1 MLFRR
6 TLPAALA
13 LVATGASHAALTG
26 AGDLIFTSYNG
37 DEDGLAFVVLKDVA
51 PNTVV
56 YFRDDEWN
64 GSAFNNGE
72 SATSWNSGAS
82 VIAAGTVVRFSS
94 YDTNVRA
101 ASVGTLTGV
110 INTNF
115 GLANSDE
122 TVYAYLGS
130 SVNAPTAFLS
140 AIANAS
146 FGTPTSSG
154 NTGVLTNTG
163 LTAGLNALALNT
175 AANAGSTSPDFG
187 QYNGV
192 RSGKADFADYAAE
205 IGNLANWTVGGNGDY
220 AATVPNTSAFTVTPA
235 VPEPASVA
243 MLVAG
248 LGAIGVVARRRAA
261 R

>member
-1 MLFRR
+1 MSFRR
-6 TLPAALA
+6 TLLAALA
-13 LVATGASHAALTG
+13 FAATGASHAALTG

-51 PNTVV
+51 PNTTVF
-56 YFRDDEWN
+56 FRDDEWT
-64 GSAFNNGE
+64 GSAFSTGE

-82 VIAAGTVVRFSS
+82 VIAAGTVVRLSA
-94 YDTNVRA
+94 YDTTSRA

-146 FGTPTSSG
+146 FSAS
-154 NTGVLTNTG
+154 TGLLTNTG

-175 AANAGSTSPDFG
+175 AANAGSTSPDYG
-187 QYNGV
+187 QYIGP
-192 RSGKADFADYAAE
+192 RSGKANFGDYAAE

-220 AATVPNTSAFTVTPA
+220 ATTLPNTTAFTVTPA

-243 MLVAG
+243 MLLAG
-248 LGAIGVVARRRAA
+248 LGAIGAVARRRAA